1 MSSAGDLVVGRRMEW
16 WFGSTLRWEAFD
28 GGSSGSVMAVRHAR
42 RADVVKGYGLEG
54 DQT

>member
-16 WFGSTLRWEAFD
+16 WFGSALRWEAFD
-28 GGSSGSVMAVRHAR
+28 DGPSGSVAAAYHAR
-42 RADVVKGYGLEG
+42 GTDVVKGYGLEG